1 LYFVH
6 TVTKLSGVFVP
17 FTQGML
23 QPRSFIAT
31 GIARGYHDLAIL
43 PNIQEITGLVRT
55 GVCYAELMEA
65 TMEVKG

>member
-1 LYFVH
+1 
-6 TVTKLSGVFVP
+6 
-17 FTQGML
+17 ML